1 MANKIDWSNLHV
13 TREQYDQTLRDSVN
27 QFYEHQINDP
37 NVSQEE
43 AIATTAQMAENYQN
57 AMDEFDNNVQAEAE
71 VQATESIDSGMDG
84 GDGGMG
90 M

>member
-1 MANKIDWSNLHV
+1 MANKIDWSNLHI
-13 TREQYDQTLRDSVN
+13 TRAQYDQTLRDSVN
-27 QFYEHQINDP
+27 RFYEYQINDP

-43 AIATTAQMAENYQN
+43 TIATTAQMSENYQN
-57 AMDEFDNNVQAEAE
+57 AIDEFDNNIQAEAE

-84 GDGGMG
+84 GMG